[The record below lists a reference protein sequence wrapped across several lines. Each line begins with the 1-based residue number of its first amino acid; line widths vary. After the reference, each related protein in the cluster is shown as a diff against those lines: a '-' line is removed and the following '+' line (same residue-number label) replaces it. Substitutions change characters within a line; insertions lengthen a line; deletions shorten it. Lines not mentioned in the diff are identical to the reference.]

1 MALTAK
7 QESFAQA
14 VADGM
19 SQSDA
24 YRKAY
29 DAGNMKD
36 QVIQN
41 KASLL
46 MKGEAGVR
54 VGLLR
59 EQLAS
64 KGMWSRQDSVAELA
78 DIARGVESKP
88 AEKVAA
94 IKELNIMHGFNA
106 PTKIELGGEISV
118 IERRI
123 VQSPG
128 AVRK

>member
-106 PTKIELGGEISV
+106 PTKIELGGTLIHRVELVPMDDS
-118 IERRI
+118 
-123 VQSPG
+123 G
-128 AVRK
+128 TD